1 MCSSSEPPK
10 KTKKAEKTA
19 ENLVDSKYFRKFA
32 CENVID
38 QFLAYLRYEKNRSLL
53 TVQRYEKSLRM
64 FEEYFKTLSEEL
76 DWTTVDADIIRGWME
91 QRMDDGMKATTVNA
105 DLASVKTF
113 FRFAL
118 ARKMVGKDPAYLIT
132 GPKKDKPL
140 PVFVKESDMN
150 RLLDEEEWSEKY
162 KDVRARTII
171 ILLYETGMRRAELR
185 GLNDQDIDFEAR
197 QLKVTG
203 KRNKQRL
210 IPFGDE
216 LAKELEHYV
225 EVRDQSVERQEPEAF
240 FLNKHGMRVTE
251 DQIYQD
257 VKENL
262 SRVTMMK
269 KRSPHVLRHSFATA
283 MLNHD
288 AGLES
293 VRRLLGHESLETT
306 QIYTHTTFEQLRRV
320 YKEAHPRG

>member
-1 MCSSSEPPK
+1 M
-10 KTKKAEKTA
+10 
-19 ENLVDSKYFRKFA
+19 VDSKYFRKFA

-225 EVRDQSVERQEPEAF
+225 EVRDQNVERQEPEAF

-320 YKEAHPRG
+320 YKEAHPRAELYSLT

>member
-1 MCSSSEPPK
+1 M
-10 KTKKAEKTA
+10 
-19 ENLVDSKYFRKFA
+19 
-32 CENVID
+32 ID

-113 FRFAL
+113 FRFTL
-118 ARKMVGKDPAYLIT
+118 ARKMVGKDPAHLIT

-171 ILLYETGMRRAELR
+171 ILLYETGMRRAELK

-225 EVRDQSVERQEPEAF
+225 EVRDQNVERQDPEAF

>member
-1 MCSSSEPPK
+1 M
-10 KTKKAEKTA
+10 
-19 ENLVDSKYFRKFA
+19 
-32 CENVID
+32 ID
-38 QFLAYLRYEKNRSLL
+38 QFLDYLRYEKNRSLL
-53 TVQRYEKSLRM
+53 TVQRYEHSLRLL
-64 FEEYFKTLSEEL
+64 EEYFKTVSEEL
-76 DWTTVDADIIRGWME
+76 DWPTVDADIIRGWME
-91 QRMDDGMKATTVNA
+91 QRMDSGAKASTVNA

-113 FRFAL
+113 YRFAL
-118 ARKMVGKDPAYLIT
+118 ARGIVVKDPAHLVT
-132 GPKKDKPL
+132 GPKKEKPL

-150 RLLDEEEWSEKY
+150 RLLDEEEWSEEY

-171 ILLYETGMRRAELR
+171 ILLYETGMRRAELT
-185 GLNDQDIDFEAR
+185 GLDDQDIDFAAQ

-210 IPFGDE
+210 IPFGEE
-216 LAKELEHYV
+216 LAKELRHYM
-225 EVRDQSVERQEPEAF
+225 EVRDRSVERQEPGAL
-240 FLNKHGMRVTE
+240 FLDRHGRRLTTGQV
-251 DQIYQD
+251 YRD
-257 VKENL
+257 VNVNL

-306 QIYTHTTFEQLRRV
+306 QIYTHTTFEQLKRV

>member
-1 MCSSSEPPK
+1 M
-10 KTKKAEKTA
+10 
-19 ENLVDSKYFRKFA
+19 VDSKYFRKFA

-185 GLNDQDIDFEAR
+185 VLNDQDIDFEAR

-269 KRSPHVLRHSFATA
+269 NRSPHVLRHSFATA

>member
-1 MCSSSEPPK
+1 M
-10 KTKKAEKTA
+10 
-19 ENLVDSKYFRKFA
+19 VDSNNFRKFA

-38 QFLAYLRYEKNRSLL
+38 QFLDYLRYEKKRSLL
-53 TVQRYEKSLRM
+53 TVQRYEISLRD
-64 FEEYFKTLSEEL
+64 FEDYFKTVNEDL
-76 DWTTVDADIIRGWME
+76 DWTTIDADIIRGWME
-91 QRMDDGMKATTVNA
+91 QRMDIGKKATTVNA

-113 FRFAL
+113 YRFAL
-118 ARKMVGKDPAYLIT
+118 TRKMVDKDPAHLVK

-140 PVFVKESDMN
+140 PVFVRESDMN
-150 RLLDEEEWSEKY
+150 KLIDEEVWTEEY

-171 ILLYETGMRRAELR
+171 ILLYETGMRRAELA
-185 GLNDQDIDFEAR
+185 GLNEQDIDFEAQ

-210 IPFGDE
+210 IPFGEE
-216 LAKELEHYV
+216 LAKELKHYI
-225 EVRDQSVERQEPEAF
+225 EVRDQSVVRQEPEAF
-240 FLNKHGMRVTE
+240 FLSSRGRRVTVNHV
-251 DQIYQD
+251 YLD

-262 SRVTMMK
+262 SRVTTIK

-283 MLNHD
+283 MLNHE

-306 QIYTHTTFEQLRRV
+306 QIYTHTTFEQLKRV
-320 YKEAHPRG
+320 YKEAHPRGDTL